1 MTDTRIIFE
10 RLAPIHRL
18 PLRYYLWKQREI
30 KFFDNDGS
38 AKNKSWVR
46 KLLKEGKISEIPPVG
61 YLYNDCYGTALDNI
75 DHFYKHFTGGS
86 QLVKAMVELYGDDNI
101 SLAYKKEISRELA
114 EFYYINSYLHQEA
127 GQREDNKRT
136 IFIPYHYQKYLR
148 LARQSGAFYRDHGNI
163 NMAHHLSFFSGIY
176 SFSQR
181 TKAWLLQLLIVATYL
196 SRLVFQKDVSQLRE
210 YRYAIPV
217 RNPDY
222 QFKFRNRSVDFLLDG
237 KKINKNNTIFLLFNP
252 TITGEYLDE
261 IKARNLITLDCSK
274 AFIPT
279 RGFTDR
285 ETARLLKRV
294 LSYTI
299 KVVFLGLFEHSTI
312 LKVNN
317 ILLPV
322 FLKWS
327 AILQKISCKH
337 FVTLN
342 DEAIDHIGRNILL
355 NKAGAKTWYYAHSN
369 SLGYL
374 HVLPGQD
381 IASRRHLLWSFLHY
395 DYYIGW
401 NDEMAKYYKL
411 HPQQIGKYYS
421 IGCLWS
427 QSIVDILEG
436 KAVSNLE
443 QKIFANLERSKF
455 KTLSFFDSSYLPNSV
470 SPMED
475 GVTFYQSILKLL
487 EDFPDIFV
495 IIKEKKAEATV
506 LDSYVKMAA
515 NTDIFYQQYQPAL
528 AKLREHPRC
537 HVTGYQG
544 DPSEIIALSDLTI
557 TYAFSSS
564 TVEAL
569 GARKKAIY
577 FDSASRWRGCRYT
590 RIPNFV
596 AHSYEELKKLIHYWL
611 DEVTDKEFEDFLNT
625 HIKGEMDPYLDGKAV
640 NRLRKL
646 LGEQAP

>member
-1 MTDTRIIFE
+1 MSDTRIIFE
-10 RLAPIHRL
+10 RLTSVHLL
-18 PLRYYLWKQREI
+18 PLRYYLWKRREI

-38 AKNKSWVR
+38 AKNKRWVK
-46 KLLKEGKISEIPPVG
+46 KLLREGKISEIPPVG
-61 YLYNDCYGTALDNI
+61 YVYNDCYGTALDNI
-75 DHFYKHFTGGS
+75 DHFYKHFAVGS
-86 QLVKAMVELYGDDNI
+86 PLVKGMMNLYGDENI
-101 SLAYKKEISRELA
+101 NLAYKKEISRELA

-127 GQREDNKRT
+127 SQREDNKRT
-136 IFIPYHYQKYLR
+136 LFIPYHYEKYLR
-148 LARQSGAFYRDHGNI
+148 LAQKSGAFYHDHGNI
-163 NMAHHLSFFSGIY
+163 NIAHHLNFLSGIH

-181 TKAWLLQLLIVATYL
+181 IKVWLLQLLIIAAYL
-196 SRLVFQKDVSQLRE
+196 SKLVFQKDVSLSRE

-237 KKINKNNTIFLLFNP
+237 KKINQDNTIFLLFNP
-252 TITGEYLDE
+252 AITRENAAE
-261 IKARNLITLDCSK
+261 IKAKSLVTQDCSK
-274 AFIPT
+274 SFIPS
-279 RGFTDR
+279 RSLSSR
-285 ETARLLKRV
+285 ETAQLLKRV

-299 KVVFLGLFEHSTI
+299 KAVFLGLFERSII
-312 LKVNN
+312 LKANN

-322 FLKWS
+322 FLRWS
-327 AILQKISCKH
+327 SILQKISFKH

-369 SLGYL
+369 SMGYL

-381 IASRRHLLWSFLHY
+381 IASRRHLLWSFLYY

-401 NDEMAKYYKL
+401 NDGMINYFKL
-411 HPQQIGKYYS
+411 HPQHIGKYFS

-436 KAVSNLE
+436 RAVSNIE
-443 QKIFANLERSKF
+443 RKISANLERSKF

-475 GVTFYQSILKLL
+475 GVTFYKSILKLL
-487 EDFPDIFV
+487 EEFPDIFV
-495 IIKEKKAEATV
+495 IVKEKKSEATV

-515 NTDIFYQQYQPAL
+515 NTDIFYEQYRPAL

-544 DPSEIIALSDLTI
+544 DPSEIIALSDLTV

-569 GARKKAIY
+569 GARRKAIF
-577 FDSASRWRGCRYT
+577 FDPASRWRGCRYT

-596 AHSYEELKKLIHYWL
+596 AHSYEELKRLIHYWL
-611 DEVTDKEFEDFLNT
+611 YEVTDKDFKNFLNT
-625 HIKGEMDPYLDGKAV
+625 YAKDEMDPYLDGKAAT
-640 NRLRKL
+640 RLRKL
-646 LGEQAP
+646 LEEEF